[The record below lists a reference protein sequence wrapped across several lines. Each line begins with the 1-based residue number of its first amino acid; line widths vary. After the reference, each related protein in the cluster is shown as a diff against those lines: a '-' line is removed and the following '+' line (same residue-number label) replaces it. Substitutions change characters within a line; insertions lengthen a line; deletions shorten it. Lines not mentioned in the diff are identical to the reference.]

1 MFRARSGAN
10 SRASRRTSSR
20 TSSSA
25 RSRTS
30 SRASSSASSRV
41 RRRLAPPF
49 ELDEEAETT
58 QDANPQLTPEEGKV
72 KTKIVLKDC
81 RVILAE

>member
-1 MFRARSGAN
+1 MLHLIIYPMFRASSGAN

-20 TSSSA
+20 TNSSA

-30 SRASSSASSRV
+30 SRASSSA

-72 KTKIVLKDC
+72 KN
-81 RVILAE
+81 